1 MCNLINII
9 LLMDESNNSIVKLTI
24 DHFIPWLDKK
34 FNEKYESSLESLK
47 ERFVSIFT
55 IIKLILENVI
65 YIHDVLEADTV
76 EPALFNTY
84 KPLLDNMIRLL
95 DMMLREFPEC
105 IDLEFV
111 EYFFISVQERIGIFL
126 AHFHQ
131 IFHIQHSDQQ
141 VITKLSKNLT

>member
-1 MCNLINII
+1 MT
-9 LLMDESNNSIVKLTI
+9 DSNKSIVKLTLEQ
-24 DHFIPWLDKK
+24 FLPWLDKK

-65 YIHDVLEADTV
+65 EINDVLDEDNT
-76 EPALFNTY
+76 EPALFNAY

-95 DMMLREFPEC
+95 DMMLKEFPDC
-105 IDLEFV
+105 LDLEFV
-111 EYFFISVQERIGIFL
+111 DYFLFSVQERIGIFL

-131 IFHIQHSDQQ
+131 IFHIQHSDQ
-141 VITKLSKNLT
+141 IIINKLSK

>member
-1 MCNLINII
+1 MEEDRSL
-9 LLMDESNNSIVKLTI
+9 VKLTLEQ
-24 DHFIPWLDKK
+24 FLSWLDKR

-65 YIHDVLEADTV
+65 EINDVLDEDTV
-76 EPALFNTY
+76 EPTLFNAY

-95 DMMLREFPEC
+95 DMMLKEFPEC
-105 IDLEFV
+105 LDLDFV

-131 IFHIQHSDQQ
+131 IFHIQHSDQN
-141 VITKLSKNLT
+141 IINKLSKIINNHR